1 MERAKGVEPST
12 FSLATRR
19 STTELCPPNNFL
31 LSKALCLTT
40 NFTLSLRFD
49 LIMEQ
54 GTNQD
59 SSVTTVTR
67 MSQEIWV
74 RLTRVVAAKI
84 AHDPFKNLIWYC
96 LKISIEWMYT
106 CSEYLLQLFQFW
118 NFFPFL
124 ILWWPNQTILY
135 FQYRRLIIIILLF
148 FQKNTQ
154 KKSPQKRGLF

>member
-31 LSKALCLTT
+31 LSKALSLNTT
-40 NFTLSLRFD
+40 HTLSLRFD

-67 MSQEIWV
+67 MSQIDS
-74 RLTRVVAAKI
+74 VAAEI
-84 AHDPFKNLIWYC
+84 AHDPFKNLIWC
-96 LKISIEWMYT
+96 
-106 CSEYLLQLFQFW
+106 C
-118 NFFPFL
+118 
-124 ILWWPNQTILY
+124 
-135 FQYRRLIIIILLF
+135 
-148 FQKNTQ
+148 
-154 KKSPQKRGLF
+154 